1 MKEETRINATSN
13 EAEEFRQQHGSDNG
27 SSSSFSGHNRANDVG
42 ILAPPNFISDI
53 FYITLAMNHY
63 GYNKTITMFEDL
75 ARQRDDMTRQ
85 LEQLQG
91 DGSWQSVRD
100 SLFRSFWEFTHQF
113 FVEPLTSAD

>member
-13 EAEEFRQQHGSDNG
+13 EAEEFRQQHGNDNG
-27 SSSSFSGHNRANDVG
+27 SSGSFSDHTRADDTD

-53 FYITLAMNHY
+53 FYITLAMSHY

-91 DGSWQSVRD
+91 DGSWQSVRN
-100 SLFRSFWEFTHQF
+100 SLFQYF
-113 FVEPLTSAD
+113 